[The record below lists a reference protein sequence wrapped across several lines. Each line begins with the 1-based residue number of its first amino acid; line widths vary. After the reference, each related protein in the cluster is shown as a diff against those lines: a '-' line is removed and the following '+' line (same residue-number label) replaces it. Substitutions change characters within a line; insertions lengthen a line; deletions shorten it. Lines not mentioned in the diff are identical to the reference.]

1 LGFSNFVPTGLGTRL
16 LLLTGAMLCVQ
27 VKTLGILEMFRIFAF
42 LKVDCVEENMLQQ
55 DDLILLL
62 QKFTNTSMV
71 EVIFNYGRSCEPMLL
86 GQSQQL

>member
-1 LGFSNFVPTGLGTRL
+1 
-16 LLLTGAMLCVQ
+16 
-27 VKTLGILEMFRIFAF
+27 
-42 LKVDCVEENMLQQ
+42 MLQQ